1 MNEIFSSTQHFV
13 QNRAAGA
20 SRDNRVYQGN
30 RNAASA
36 LGSVICLFQSK
47 VSAIGREA
55 PDLLIPRISRP
66 EGPTRSIMCRPF
78 GQRFGAFQDGWGLP
92 HRPQLWSSKNIS
104 KRNRTNL
111 MRLNREGDGIFQPGV
126 KFAMRTKPQ
135 VVRPF

>member
-55 PDLLIPRISRP
+55 PDLRLVFSPSLISH
-66 EGPTRSIMCRPF
+66 GFTHF
-78 GQRFGAFQDGWGLP
+78 FFTALP
-92 HRPQLWSSKNIS
+92 SPL
-104 KRNRTNL
+104 
-111 MRLNREGDGIFQPGV
+111 
-126 KFAMRTKPQ
+126 
-135 VVRPF
+135 